1 LSKPILVLDFDG
13 VIHGYQSGWKGA
25 ANIPDPPVP
34 GALEFIVGALDKFE
48 VHILS
53 SRSHQWGGRRAMKRW
68 LWEWLVTEGD
78 ANPSKP
84 KKTIPEW
91 WQNYVAG
98 QSSMEPWCNEV
109 RNAAHL
115 VVRSVKWP
123 TRKPAALYTIDDRA
137 HQFDG
142 SWPALETIAAFKP
155 WNKRAPPPSEP
166 LPETQGQSG
175 SSRTP

>member
-25 ANIPDPPVP
+25 SIIPDPPVP

-53 SRSHQWGGRRAMKRW
+53 SRSHQWGGRRAMK
-68 LWEWLVTEGD
+68 EWLRDYLLLAALNECPLWLSQRLERD
-78 ANPSKP
+78 APLD
-84 KKTIPEW
+84 
-91 WQNYVAG
+91 
-98 QSSMEPWCNEV
+98 PWYIIV
-109 RNAAHL
+109 RDG
-115 VVRSVKWP
+115 VRSIMREIKWP

-142 SWPALETIAAFKP
+142 SWPALEPIATFKP
-155 WNKRAPPPSEP
+155 WNKRSSIAAPGDQPPQVSNE
-166 LPETQGQSG
+166 
-175 SSRTP
+175 